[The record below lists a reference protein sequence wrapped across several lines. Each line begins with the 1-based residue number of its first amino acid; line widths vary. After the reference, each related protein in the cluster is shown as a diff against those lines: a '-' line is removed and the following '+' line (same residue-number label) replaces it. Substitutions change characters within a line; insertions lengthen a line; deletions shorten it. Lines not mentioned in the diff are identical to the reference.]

1 MRRALF
7 AIVGVL
13 LVAAVAYYFLIRD
26 TTVAPRVYVP
36 ELAST
41 IGTGSAAVGVSE
53 KGEIV
58 RWLPVPDEPPLPHLS
73 ISEVPKGGHLAGP
86 VREQA
91 LVLGAAPVAL
101 RPYIERAYLG
111 ESGIDVDLTSGIELR
126 FGDASQARRKWKA
139 AAAILADPETTALD
153 YVDLLAPNRPT
164 TGGSGH
170 LLPELP

>member
-1 MRRALF
+1 VRRALL

-13 LVAAVAYYFLIRD
+13 VIAAAAYYFLVRD
-26 TTVAPRVYVP
+26 TTVTPRVYVP

-41 IGTGSAAVGVSE
+41 IGTGSEAVGVSE

-73 ISEVPKGGHLAGP
+73 ISAVPKAGRLAGP

-91 LVLGAAPVAL
+91 LILGAAPAAF
-101 RPYIERAYLG
+101 RPYIERAYRG
-111 ESGIDVDLTSGIELR
+111 ENGIDVDLTSGIELR
-126 FGDASQARRKWKA
+126 FGDASQAERKWKA
-139 AAAILADPETTALD
+139 AATILADPETTALD
-153 YVDLLAPNRPT
+153 YVDLVAPNRPS

-170 LLPELP
+170 ALPELP

>member
-1 MRRALF
+1 VRRALP
-7 AIVGVL
+7 AIAGVL
-13 LVAAVAYYFLIRD
+13 VVAAAAYFFLIRD
-26 TTVAPRVYVP
+26 TTVTPRVYVP

-41 IGTGSAAVGVSE
+41 IGTGSEAVGVST

-58 RWLPVPDEPPLPHLS
+58 PWLPTPEEPPLPHLPV
-73 ISEVPKGGHLAGP
+73 SEVPKGGRLAGP

-101 RPYIERAYLG
+101 RPYIERVYLG
-111 ESGIDVDLTSGIELR
+111 ESGIDVELTSGIELR
-126 FGDASQARRKWKA
+126 FGDASQAERKWKA

-153 YVDLLAPNRPT
+153 YVNLLAPNRPV

>member
-1 MRRALF
+1 MRRALA

-13 LVAAVAYYFLIRD
+13 VVAAAVYYFLVRD
-26 TTVAPRVYVP
+26 TTVTPRVYVP

-41 IGTGSAAVGVSE
+41 IGTGSEAVGVSE

-73 ISEVPKGGHLAGP
+73 IAEVPKTGRLAGP

-91 LVLGAAPVAL
+91 LVLGAAPAAF

-111 ESGIDVDLTSGIELR
+111 ESGIDVALPSGIELR
-126 FGDASQARRKWKA
+126 FGDASQAKRKWKSVA
-139 AAAILADPETTALD
+139 AVLADPETTALD
-153 YVDLLAPNRPT
+153 YVNVVAPNRPD

-170 LLPELP
+170 ALPELP

>member
-1 MRRALF
+1 VRRALL

-13 LVAAVAYYFLIRD
+13 LVAAGAYYFLVRD

-41 IGTGSAAVGVSE
+41 IGTGAEAVAVSE

-58 RWLPVPDEPPLPHLS
+58 PWLPVPEEASLPHLS
-73 ISEVPKGGHLAGP
+73 ISEPPKSGRLAGP

-91 LVLGAAPVAL
+91 LVLGAAPVAF
-101 RPYIERAYLG
+101 RPYLERAYLG

-126 FGDASQARRKWKA
+126 FGDASQAKRKWKA
-139 AAAILADPETTALD
+139 VAAVLADPETTALD
-153 YVDLLAPNRPT
+153 YVNVVAPNRPSYY
-164 TGGSGH
+164 GSGH
-170 LLPELP
+170 TLPEPP